1 MDKKR
6 ISIIS
11 PYCVVLADDHFLFR
25 EVLKRIL
32 NKKEELKV
40 VGEAND
46 GLELMELLKECC
58 PHMVILDIS
67 MPNMNGIEAA
77 NEILKRHPEVCIL
90 ILSMHK
96 NSEYLQQVIYA
107 GAKGYLLK
115 ENIDEDIFFA
125 IDTIRKGGVYF
136 SKF

>member
-1 MDKKR
+1 MVKER

-11 PYCVVLADDHFLFR
+11 PYRLLLADDHSLFR
-25 EVLKRIL
+25 GILKRII
-32 NKKEELKV
+32 NKKEELTV

-46 GLELMELLKECC
+46 GLELMKLLKECR
-58 PHMVILDIS
+58 PNMVILDIS

-77 NEILKRHPEVCIL
+77 IEIAKKHPEVCVL

-96 NSEYLQQVIYA
+96 NSEYLQQAISA
-107 GAKGYLLK
+107 GAKGYVLK

-125 IDTIRKGGVYF
+125 IDTIMKGGVYF